1 MGECWELLRDWSCPE
16 IALHYSN
23 LILLFDRM
31 KAGAFWDAVIPA
43 FGGYLWCQRVK
54 FLHGVYS

>member
-43 FGGYLWCQRVK
+43 FGGYLWC
-54 FLHGVYS
+54 